1 MPDKRYTK
9 VEEEI
14 IQILDRLESEEP
26 APTRPPLRIVSPRPK
41 RSRRFQSVH
50 VPRPKF
56 DTRPAWFWL
65 AASFTLAA
73 AAYFVRDFSSTLAM
87 LLAIAS
93 ICAFFAPLFS
103 RGPGVTPAPG
113 PPATKRWRGKDIS
126 FDTSSHEGRGDRA
139 RRWLHDRRGGPRRL
153 K

>member
-26 APTRPPLRIVSPRPK
+26 APSRPHLRVVPSRPRRP
-41 RSRRFQSVH
+41 RRIQIRR
-50 VPRPKF
+50 PRL

-65 AASFTLAA
+65 ALSFGLAA
-73 AAYFVRDFSSTLAM
+73 GAYFARDIASTLAL
-87 LLAIAS
+87 LLAIGS

-103 RGPGVTPAPG
+103 RRHGGAPLAGPTT
-113 PPATKRWRGKDIS
+113 TKMWRGKDIS
-126 FDTSSHEGRGDRA
+126 FGPPPRAGAGDRA
-139 RRWLHDRRGGPRRL
+139 RRWIGNRRSGPR
-153 K
+153 

>member
-26 APTRPPLRIVSPRPK
+26 APSRPHLRVVSSRPK
-41 RSRRFQSVH
+41 RPRRLQTH
-50 VPRPKF
+50 RPRF
-56 DTRPAWFWL
+56 DSRPAWFWL
-65 AASFTLAA
+65 VLSFALAV
-73 AAYFVRDFSSTLAM
+73 AAYFVRDISNTLVL

-103 RGPGVTPAPG
+103 RSPGG
-113 PPATKRWRGKDIS
+113 MPPAGPATTKTWRGKDIT
-126 FDTSSHEGRGDRA
+126 FEPQTREGAGDRA
-139 RRWLHDRRGGPRRL
+139 RRWLDDRRNGPKRF